1 MTEKCHKIQSC
12 AGWPVVWNRKH
23 LDILIAAM
31 LSTVSV
37 ISFSSVISRVEKN
50 NKTEQL
56 QDMLHI
62 NLYNLPKQNE
72 QQDTGGSC

>member
-1 MTEKCHKIQSC
+1 M
-12 AGWPVVWNRKH
+12 VWNRKH
-23 LDILIAAM
+23 LNILIAAM